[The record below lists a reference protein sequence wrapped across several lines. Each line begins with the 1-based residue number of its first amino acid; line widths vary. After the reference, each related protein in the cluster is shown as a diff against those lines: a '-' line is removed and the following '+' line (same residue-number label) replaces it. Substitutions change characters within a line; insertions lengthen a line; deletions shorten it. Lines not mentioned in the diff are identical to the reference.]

1 MCVLDFRKGFDK
13 VPHKR
18 LLKRLEHLGGVKGK
32 LLDWI
37 RDFHE
42 KSMSTVIGGKHSTWR
57 RVASEVPQESVLA
70 PIIFTDIVNNLTPNI
85 SSGSYPQ
92 RRIRGDVS
100 CQCLQSEIHSHGAV
114 L

>member
-1 MCVLDFRKGFDK
+1 MCVLDFRKGFNK

-70 PIIFTDIVNNLTPNI
+70 PIMFTIFVNDLRSNT
-85 SSGSYPQ
+85 S
-92 RRIRGDVS
+92 RGNYLNMFADVKI
-100 CQCLQSEIHSHGAV
+100 QKG
-114 L
+114 